1 MYKTNEN
8 GRSMIEM
15 LGVLAIIGVLSVGG
29 IAAFGKMYSRY
40 KINETQNQINAISSK
55 ISAIGAENSSYS
67 GLNNIAAIKFGA
79 VPTQAVDNAA
89 AGTLSNLYG
98 GSITIEG
105 APLIEKS
112 KELMAYQIK
121 YTGISIDA
129 CMMLATSDWGGKK
142 SSVVGL
148 GVGSDSS
155 VSASIEKELYKG
167 CSGKG
172 AGSGNAYAVACPSG
186 GTLDVPM
193 TPVEA
198 AKACGC
204 KGQSCILVIKFM

>member
-67 GLNNIAAIKFGA
+67 GLNNIAAIKCGA

-105 APLIEKS
+105 APLIENS

-167 CSGKG
+167 CSGKE
-172 AGSGNAYAVACPSG
+172 ASSGNAYAVACPSG

>member
-1 MYKTNEN
+1 MYKTNEH
-8 GRSMIEM
+8 GRSMKEM
-15 LGVLAIIGVLSVGG
+15 LGVLALLGVLSVGG

-40 KINETQNQINAISSK
+40 KINETQNQINAISSN

-105 APLIEKS
+105 APLIENS

-167 CSGKG
+167 CSGKK

>member
-40 KINETQNQINAISSK
+40 KVNETQNQINAISAK

-79 VPTQAVDNAA
+79 VPTQAVENAA

-105 APLIEKS
+105 APLIKDSDEA
-112 KELMAYQIK
+112 MAYQIK
-121 YTGISIDA
+121 YIGISNDA
-129 CMMLATSDWGGKK
+129 CMMLATNDWGGKK

-148 GVGSDSS
+148 GVGSASS
-155 VSASIEKELYKG
+155 VSESLEKELYKG
-167 CSGKG
+167 CSGKK
-172 AGSGNAYAVACPSG
+172 AGSGNTYAVACPSG
-186 GTLDVPM
+186 GTLAVPM

>member
-1 MYKTNEN
+1 MLF
-8 GRSMIEM
+8 RS
-15 LGVLAIIGVLSVGG
+15 
-29 IAAFGKMYSRY
+29 
-40 KINETQNQINAISSK
+40 
-55 ISAIGAENSSYS
+55 
-67 GLNNIAAIKFGA
+67 
-79 VPTQAVDNAA
+79 
-89 AGTLSNLYG
+89 
-98 GSITIEG
+98 
-105 APLIEKS
+105 
-112 KELMAYQIK
+112 
-121 YTGISIDA
+121 DA
-129 CMMLATSDWGGKK
+129 CMMLATSYWGGKK

-167 CSGKG
+167 CSGKE

-198 AKACGC
+198 AKACDC